1 MASKTIRTKFKK
13 EFSQKKEKFERLPL
27 KKFYIFS
34 FFLNVSIL
42 LIAFLS
48 RYILPPEIPLFYGL
62 PQSSQQISS
71 SFLLFIPSSIS
82 LAITIINA
90 YLSVFVDNVYLKKV
104 LALSSI
110 LVSFLSTLTTLK
122 IIFLVGSV

>member
-1 MASKTIRTKFKK
+1 MASKVIRTKFKK

-48 RYILPPEIPLFYGL
+48 KYILPPEIPLFYGL

-71 SFLLFIPSSIS
+71 SLLLFIPSSIS

-122 IIFLVGSV
+122 IIFLVGSI